1 MVKKS
6 SHRLARL
13 ENRPVELRQRGHDV
27 SRGQSGA
34 SFRPLQ
40 TTAGDTNLFQL
51 VNSITESNAIGFDT
65 EQLTID
71 AISLRE
77 AGEPGDNID
86 SASTTR
92 RTAIFRS

>member
-1 MVKKS
+1 
-6 SHRLARL
+6 L
-13 ENRPVELRQRGHDV
+13 E
-27 SRGQSGA
+27 
-34 SFRPLQ
+34 
-40 TTAGDTNLFQL
+40 
-51 VNSITESNAIGFDT
+51 NSITESNAIGFDT

>member
-1 MVKKS
+1 M
-6 SHRLARL
+6 
-13 ENRPVELRQRGHDV
+13 ELHQRGHDV

-34 SFRPLQ
+34 SFDPLQ

-71 AISLRE
+71 VISLRE
-77 AGEPGDNID
+77 TGEPGDNID
-86 SASTTR
+86 SAL
-92 RTAIFRS
+92 